1 MKIPENRRSQRRS
14 YRQQSNIQQQQEQG
28 IDFDTALNCIS
39 DAWQDIKNIFIALG
53 YMVREL
59 IYIIES
65 TLELLISM
73 IAFFIYL
80 KALGF
85 ILIIGTTLLI
95 YFLTI

>member
-1 MKIPENRRSQRRS
+1 
-14 YRQQSNIQQQQEQG
+14 
-28 IDFDTALNCIS
+28 
-39 DAWQDIKNIFIALG
+39 
-53 YMVREL
+53 MVREL